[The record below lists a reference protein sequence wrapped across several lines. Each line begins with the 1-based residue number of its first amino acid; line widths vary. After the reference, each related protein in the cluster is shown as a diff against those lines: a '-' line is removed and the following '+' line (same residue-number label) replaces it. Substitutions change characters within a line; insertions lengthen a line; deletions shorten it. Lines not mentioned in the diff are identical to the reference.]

1 MGQPIIKEETKAT
14 SQHQITIPK
23 KIWDELE
30 LREGTHFQIVLTEDK
45 RIVVIPKLEA
55 LDLSD
60 EEWRGLVRLAR
71 RKDNIS
77 KQFTDVKKAASY
89 LKKL

>member
-23 KIWDELE
+23 KIWDKLELE
-30 LREGTHFQIVLTEDK
+30 EGTHFQIVLTEDR
-45 RIVVIPKLEA
+45 RIVVIPKLDS

-60 EEWRGLVRLAR
+60 DEWKKLVRLAR

-77 KQFTDVKKAASY
+77 KQFTNAKKASAY